1 VSRALWGQPSPP
13 VAWFSGVVSKSND
26 YNTLVSFDGYE
37 GEGESMK
44 DELFCSGFCGV
55 MVDWN
60 QWGMGF
66 LKQLNGLSESIDQAF
81 SKPDFF

>member
-1 VSRALWGQPSPP
+1 
-13 VAWFSGVVSKSND
+13 
-26 YNTLVSFDGYE
+26 
-37 GEGESMK
+37 MK